1 MYLARPL
8 QLVDARDSGDYAP
21 DSRELIRVENEL
33 RHEFSSLEQD
43 AKEMADIVR
52 KDEKKQ
58 KVRLSVTRGVK
69 SG

>member
-1 MYLARPL
+1 MYLPRPL
-8 QLVDARDSGDYAP
+8 QLVDARDSGGYAP
-21 DSRELIRVENEL
+21 DSRELIRVKNEL
-33 RHEFSSLEQD
+33 RHEFSLLEQD

-58 KVRLSVTRGVK
+58 KVRLPVTRGVK